1 MIKIYITLGIIV
13 LAMGGFLFYTE
24 NSKEVALVVPEV
36 SEEEKEPV
44 KEPIIVPKPQ
54 KFVFEKGYVPI
65 TVEVPPGWYIYND
78 EDKPNVIFTKNEDL
92 IIPQGTGGNAIG
104 PNFTVAVANI
114 TDIDG
119 VTTEDEWL
127 IKQGYKDDPT
137 VEGESTIPSEKVLIN
152 GYRMIR
158 SVSEESGGTE
168 GKTLVYVHFYDLQ
181 RIIIFTQWPYNP
193 NSEITKVFEEMVGKF
208 VPAPRQVQ

>member
-1 MIKIYITLGIIV
+1 MIKIYLALGIIV

-24 NSKEVALVVPEV
+24 NSKEVVAVVPEV
-36 SEEEKEPV
+36 AEEEKEPV

-92 IIPQGTGGNAIG
+92 IIPVGTGGNAVG
-104 PNFTVAVANI
+104 PNFTVAVTNI

-119 VTTEDEWL
+119 VTTPEEWL
-127 IKQGYKDDPT
+127 AKQGYVDDDPLA
-137 VEGESTIPSEKVLIN
+137 EHS
-152 GYRMIR
+152 MIR
-158 SVSEESGGTE
+158 VISEESGGTE
-168 GKTLVYVHFYDLQ
+168 GRTLIYVHFYDLQ
-181 RIIIFTQWPYNP
+181 RIIVFTQWPYNP
-193 NSEITKVFEEMVGKF
+193 NSEITKVFEEMVRKF